1 MCNFVIALRV
11 PTREIGGMAK
21 RPRPNTTLT
30 PIDLSELEPPGLAP
44 STAGLQQRKSSD
56 TRITIL
62 NAAIECLA
70 DVGYARTTTQ
80 LIANTAEVSRGAML
94 HHYATKQ
101 ALIESVMDYAFY
113 RHMDQFSREMRAL
126 TDRQRTRDNSGVMID
141 WELYQ
146 SKIHKAYLELTVAA
160 RTDDDLRAVFIPKAR
175 RHDRIWRDELIR
187 VFPEYSADPELL
199 QFSHRLLHSILS
211 GMFLNQEVWDDPAME
226 QKLLRLLATMLIK
239 LRAEEITVDGDQPT
253 KASRPA
259 VRQL

>member
-1 MCNFVIALRV
+1 VIALPV
-11 PTREIGGMAK
+11 PTREIGVMAK
-21 RPRPNTTLT
+21 RTRSNTTLT

-80 LIANTAEVSRGAML
+80 LIAKTAKVSRGAML

-126 TDRQRTRDNSGVMID
+126 TEGQRTRDNSGVMID

-146 SKIHKAYLELTVAA
+146 SKIHKAYLELMVAA
-160 RTDDDLRAVFIPKAR
+160 RTDDDLRTVFIPKAQ
-175 RHDRIWRDELIR
+175 RHDRIWRDELTR
-187 VFPEYSADPELL
+187 VFPEYSADSDLL
-199 QFSHRLLHSILS
+199 KFSHRLLHSILS

-226 QKLLRLLATMLIK
+226 QKLLRLLATVLIK
-239 LRAEEITVDGDQPT
+239 LRAEEITIADAPLA
-253 KASRPA
+253 KSSKPA
-259 VRQL
+259 VRRL